1 MIHVIQHAK
10 RIAFQGE
17 PGAYANL
24 AAREAVEH
32 ALAVPNPSFEDAI
45 EAVKSGD

>member
-1 MIHVIQHAK
+1 MIKAIANAKAK

-24 AAREAVEH
+24 AAREAVPH
-32 ALAVPNPSFEDAI
+32 ASRDSQAHL
-45 EAVKSGD
+45 